1 MSIGTVSVFLINEKS
16 PKITLSGTQQLSGSH
31 EEYRTLRIAEDVTLF
46 LTTKQA
52 IQLADSVLET
62 IRAET
67 AEVLTDA
74 M

>member
-1 MSIGTVSVFLINEKS
+1 MSVGTVSVFLIHEKS
-16 PKITLSGTQQLSGSH
+16 PRIILSGIQHLSVSDV
-31 EEYRTLRIAEDVTLF
+31 EYRALRIAEDVTLF

-67 AEVLTDA
+67 AEDIADA
-74 M
+74 V